1 MSTARSPRAP
11 FEFGSPRAERVLER
25 RQYLWGTRR
34 RNSARIPSCRW
45 KCFRYMQIRFFLN
58 WPARFLR
65 PDRDVGF
72 LRTRK
77 YFWAI
82 TPTAYRGISGTAKSP
97 TPRGACH
104 ESLRFPLFPP
114 ATQEAGDSPV
124 RGDHDEKVPPL
135 RR

>member
-1 MSTARSPRAP
+1 MTVSVGNPSQEFRQDTVMPMEVFSLYADSIFPELAGTVFAP
-11 FEFGSPRAERVLER
+11 GQRCWVFTHP
-25 RQYLWGTRR
+25 
-34 RNSARIPSCRW
+34 
-45 KCFRYMQIRFFLN
+45 
-58 WPARFLR
+58 
-65 PDRDVGF
+65 
-72 LRTRK
+72 K

-82 TPTAYRGISGTAKSP
+82 TPTPYRGISGTAKSP